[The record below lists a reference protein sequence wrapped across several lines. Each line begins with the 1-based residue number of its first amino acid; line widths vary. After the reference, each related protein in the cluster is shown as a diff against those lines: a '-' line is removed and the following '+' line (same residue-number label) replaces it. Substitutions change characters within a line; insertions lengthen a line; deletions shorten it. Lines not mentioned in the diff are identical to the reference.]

1 MNDPIIFANKLEL
14 YYHFND
20 NSDYM
25 DATVKH
31 RCEKEILSLIR
42 MLADMLDVR
51 MTIYSEPY
59 PKGAFKEIW
68 GIAGESS
75 RSISIVVNI
84 VIQSLTQELLSPKGQ
99 PLSAYDEDK
108 VQRQVAK
115 FRKELKLSPSGGIVS
130 KELLDSINSIPRI
143 CKIKSNFYEAI
154 KGYPKVKKITLR
166 ALNEK
171 NNSKSGQQEVKREVF
186 DFYILR
192 SDALPSVKDNSATIE
207 IISPVLKDKNYRWK
221 GIYNKGGIV
230 IDFYMCDDD
239 FKKDMY
245 NEKISFTSGMCIDCV
260 LQIERKLGELGD
272 IINVSYTV
280 STVIRTRFDKLVVV
294 TPQGKRH
301 LQKLKAEKQQLS
313 LDLFG

>member
-1 MNDPIIFANKLEL
+1 MNDPIKFANKLEL
-14 YYHFND
+14 HYHFND
-20 NSDYM
+20 NSEYI
-25 DATVKH
+25 DATVRH
-31 RCEKEILSLIR
+31 RCEKEILSLFRI
-42 MLADMLDVR
+42 LVDMLDVR
-51 MTIYSEPY
+51 MTVYSEPY
-59 PKGAFKEIW
+59 LKGGFKEIW
-68 GIAGESS
+68 GIAGESA

-84 VIQSLTQELLSPKGQ
+84 VIQSLNQQFLSPKGQ
-99 PLSAYDEDK
+99 VLFTYDEDK
-108 VQRQVAK
+108 VQREVAK
-115 FRKELKLSPSGGIVS
+115 FRRELKLSPSGGIVS
-130 KELLDSINSIPRI
+130 KELLDGINSMPRV

-171 NNSKSGQQEVKREVF
+171 NNSKSGQQEVKREMF
-186 DFYILR
+186 DYYILR
-192 SDALPSVKDNSATIE
+192 SDDLPSVKDNSATIE

-221 GIYNKGGIV
+221 GIYNKGGVV

-260 LQIERKLGELGD
+260 LQIERKLSELGD